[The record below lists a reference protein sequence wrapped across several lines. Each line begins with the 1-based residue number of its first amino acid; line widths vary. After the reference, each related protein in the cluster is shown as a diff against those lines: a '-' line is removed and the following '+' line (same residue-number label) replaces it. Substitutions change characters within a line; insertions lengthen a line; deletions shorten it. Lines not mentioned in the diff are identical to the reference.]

1 MIIIEIYHIITTAI
15 IYEKIDLKNIILF
28 ILNNKNLK
36 VIKFRVTIDHI
47 FSKRKVS
54 KRRLIIHFLKKMK
67 NISSTSININ
77 EIVTTISRNKS
88 IRNDYLFSSILK
100 KINNG
105 YSLSASLENYPD
117 LFDNFFVKI
126 IEIGEV
132 TNTLDKSFDLL
143 LTEYIKKENI
153 RNKIIQTIR
162 YPTFLLLCS
171 FAVMIFIN
179 KFVLPQIENLFSAF
193 SLEISSGQKIMF
205 RSLQVTL
212 KSGSIMFLILIVILF
227 VLHVVTQFI
236 PRFNTLFARIKE
248 NIPIYKNII
257 DYKFQSSILYM
268 IGILIKNNISL
279 KKSILICQQSIIN
292 DTHKNKLSA
301 IINSID
307 SGNSF
312 SFSVNEAKLFED
324 ETNIMISLVDKSP
337 KLSNVLISRSIEL
350 NNHLHEKINFYL
362 SLLPPIL
369 LIILSVLIGSALISI
384 YIPLLS
390 LSNTV

>member
-15 IYEKIDLKNIILF
+15 IYEKINLKKIILF

-47 FSKRKVS
+47 FFKRKVS

-88 IRNDYLFSSILK
+88 IRNDYLLSSILK

-105 YSLSASLENYPD
+105 YSLSASLENYPH
-117 LFDNFFVKI
+117 LFNNFFVKI

-162 YPTFLLLCS
+162 YPTFLLLSS

-193 SLEISSGQKIMF
+193 SMEISSGQKIIF
-205 RSLQVTL
+205 RLLQVTL

-227 VLHVVTQFI
+227 VLHVATQFI

-248 NIPIYKNII
+248 NTPIYKNII

-390 LSNTV
+390 LSDTV